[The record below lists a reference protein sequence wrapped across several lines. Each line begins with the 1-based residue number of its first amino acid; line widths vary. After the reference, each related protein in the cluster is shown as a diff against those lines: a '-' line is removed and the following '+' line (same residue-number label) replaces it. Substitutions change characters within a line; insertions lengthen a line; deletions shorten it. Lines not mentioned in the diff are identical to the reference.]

1 MKYHLTALTVSA
13 LLLTGSL
20 TFAADLDWPQWRG
33 PQRTDISPETGL
45 LKEWPEGGPE
55 LLWTFEDAGVGYS
68 SFAIVDGKL
77 YTMGAFD
84 QTEYLLCLDA
94 TSGKQLWKTEVGPLL
109 KDGRG
114 DGPRSTPTVDGEYV
128 YGLSGQGIV
137 FCISLD
143 SKDVKWSL
151 DVKTLGGKVPVW
163 GYSESVLVDDKK
175 VVCKTGG
182 NQGTVLALDKSTGE
196 ILWHRLLTEVSK
208 KRRSEETVEGPAS
221 AHYSSIMPAIIN
233 SEAQYV
239 VLTQN
244 LLAGL
249 RSSDGEVLWSSPWPP
264 GRTAVVPTPLVKNNY
279 VYITS
284 GYGTGC
290 KLVKVNPDYSVE
302 DVYNLVENELRMVN
316 HHGGVIL
323 VGDTIY
329 GHSDR
334 IGWMAQDFMTGEILW
349 YVRGDDPG
357 KGSVTYADGMLY
369 CVEEKSGG
377 NILLVEANREE
388 YREHGRF
395 SLPQQSES
403 GRPVWT
409 HPVVINGKLYLR
421 DQELIFCYDVS
432 AK

>member
-1 MKYHLTALTVSA
+1 MKYHLTALTLFATLVA
-13 LLLTGSL
+13 GSL
-20 TFAADLDWPQWRG
+20 SFAADLDWPQWRG
-33 PQRTDISPETGL
+33 PQRTDISPATGL
-45 LKEWPEGGPE
+45 LREWPEGGPK
-55 LLWTFEDAGVGYS
+55 LVWTFEEAGVGYS

-77 YTMGAFD
+77 YTMGAFGD
-84 QTEYLLCLDA
+84 TEYLICLDA
-94 TSGKQLWKTEVGPLL
+94 AKGEELWKTEVGPLL

-114 DGPRSTPTVDGEYV
+114 DGPRGTPTVDGKNV
-128 YGLSGQGIV
+128 YGLSGQGVV

-143 SKDVKWSL
+143 SKDVTWSL
-151 DVKTLGGKVPVW
+151 DVKTLDGKVPGW
-163 GYSESVLVDDKK
+163 GYSESVLVDGKK

-182 NQGTVLALDKSTGE
+182 GEGTVLALDKITGKV
-196 ILWHRLLTEVSK
+196 LWHRLLNEVSTN
-208 KRRSEETVEGPAS
+208 KRSKEQREGPAA
-221 AHYSSIMPAIIN
+221 AHYSSIMPAVIN
-233 SEAQYV
+233 SEPQYV

-264 GRTAVVPTPLVKNNY
+264 GRTAVVPTPLIKNNY

-290 KLVKVNPDYSVE
+290 KLVKVNPDNSVE
-302 DVYNLVENELRMVN
+302 DVYEHLEIEPRMVN

-334 IGWMAQDFMTGEILW
+334 GGWMAQDFMTGEYQW
-349 YVRGDDPG
+349 NVRDRDPG

-377 NILLVEANREE
+377 NILLVEATREE

-395 SLPQQSES
+395 SLPKQSEVS
-403 GRPVWT
+403 LPIWT
-409 HPVVINGKLYLR
+409 HPVVINGKLFLR

>member
-1 MKYHLTALTVSA
+1 MKYYFTLLIVTASFV
-13 LLLTGSL
+13 TGSL
-20 TFAADLDWPQWRG
+20 APAADLDWSQWRG
-33 PQRTDISPETGL
+33 PQRANISPDKGL

-55 LLWTFEDAGVGYS
+55 LVWTFENAGVGFS

-84 QTEYLLCLDA
+84 DAEYLLCLDA
-94 TSGKQLWKTEVGPLL
+94 AKGAELWKTEVGPLL

-114 DGPRSTPTVDGEYV
+114 DGPRGTPTVDGEYV
-128 YGLSGQGIV
+128 YGLSGTGNA

-151 DVKTLGGKVPVW
+151 DVKTLGGKVPTW

-182 NQGTVLALDKSTGE
+182 NKGTVLALDKSNGE
-196 ILWHRLLTEVSK
+196 VLWHQRLTETSTN
-208 KRRSEETVEGPAS
+208 RRSREQSEGPAR
-221 AHYSSIMPAIIN
+221 AHYSSIVPAIIN
-233 SEAQYV
+233 SQSQYV

-249 RSSDGEVLWSSPWPP
+249 RSSDGEVLWSSPWPR
-264 GRTAVVPTPLVKNNY
+264 GRTAVVPTPVIRDNY

-290 KLVKVNPDYSVE
+290 KLVKVNPDNSVE
-302 DVYNLVENELRMVN
+302 DVYVHTEEEPRMVN
-316 HHGGVIL
+316 HHGGVVL
-323 VGDTIY
+323 VGETIY

-334 IGWMAQDFMTGEILW
+334 GGWLAQDFMTGEYLW
-349 YVRGDDPG
+349 EERIRDPG

-369 CVEEKSGG
+369 CVEENSGG
-377 NILLVEANREE
+377 EIILAEANRDEF
-388 YREHGRF
+388 RERGRF
-395 SLPQQSES
+395 SLPRQSES
-403 GRPVWT
+403 GLKIWT
-409 HPVVINGKLYLR
+409 HPVVINGKLFLR